1 MPRGG
6 AGGCAGTGPADARG
20 QPRAGS
26 RRYHSSMRQVSRR
39 PVGEPTRGKTA
50 PNRLRRVDS
59 FVLLWA
65 PDLLRRSDGPFAEAP
80 FVDLGFGETPTTTL
94 ESAARFRRL
103 RPDLRVIGVEID
115 RDRVAAARSFAD
127 ARTDFRWGGF
137 NLPLDPGA
145 EGRPIPARL
154 IRAMNVLRQ
163 YDEAAVAGA
172 WARMAEGL
180 APGGLLIEGTSDPS
194 GGLWTANLL
203 RGTGCTG
210 HAGLAAGRL
219 ASGDLEQGGL
229 APDALELEG
238 LVFGTNLRRPFDPAD
253 FRAILPK
260 SQIHRVLPGEP
271 IHAFL
276 EAWTRAWRSTSAE
289 RVWGPRRHFVASA
302 ERLAESGLAIDRRR
316 RLWERGY
323 VVWRGA
329 SGSKG

>member
-1 MPRGG
+1 
-6 AGGCAGTGPADARG
+6 
-20 QPRAGS
+20 
-26 RRYHSSMRQVSRR
+26 MRQVSRR

-65 PDLLRRSDGPFAEAP
+65 PDLLRRSDGAFAEAP
-80 FVDLGFGETPTTTL
+80 FVDLGFGETPATTL

-115 RDRVAAARSFAD
+115 RDRVAAARPYAD

-137 NLPLDPGA
+137 NLPLDRGPD
-145 EGRPIPARL
+145 GRPIPARL

-163 YDEAAVAGA
+163 YEEAAVAGA
-172 WARMAEGL
+172 WACMAEGL

-203 RGTGCTG
+203 RGAGRTGP
-210 HAGLAAGRL
+210 AGLEP
-219 ASGDLEQGGL
+219 GD
-229 APDALELEG
+229 LELEG
-238 LVFGTNLRRPFDPAD
+238 LVFGTNLRRPFEPAD

-276 EAWTRAWRSTSAE
+276 EAWDRAWRSTAAE

-323 VVWRGA
+323 LVWKGA
-329 SGSKG
+329 SGSKR